1 MPTGKRAHKHFQLDS
16 IKLKRA
22 QKALDAR
29 TETEAVE
36 RALDLAIA
44 EHEKNNLTR
53 QANERFFKSGAQ
65 IRDVYGKLTD

>member
-1 MPTGKRAHKHFQLDS
+1 MPTAKRTHKHFQLDS

-22 QKALDAR
+22 QKALNAR

-44 EHEKNNLTR
+44 EHERNNLTR
-53 QANERFFKSGAQ
+53 EAHEGFFKSGAR
-65 IRDVYGKLTD
+65 IRDVYDKLSD

>member
-1 MPTGKRAHKHFQLDS
+1 MPTVKRAHKHFQLDS

-44 EHEKNNLTR
+44 EHEKNNSTR
-53 QANERFFKSGAQ
+53 EAHERFLESGAQ
-65 IRDVYGKLTD
+65 IRDVYGKLSD

>member
-1 MPTGKRAHKHFQLDS
+1 LDS

-44 EHEKNNLTR
+44 EHARNNLTR
-53 QANERFFKSGAQ
+53 EAHERFFKSGAQ
-65 IRDVYGKLTD
+65 IKDVYGKLSD